1 MSLNKIKSGDSLESI
16 ISLYDYKLP
25 FVVAEYVC
33 RIYRSNI
40 VCNTN
45 INYKSLFANF
55 IEYKDHIQYI
65 FGNAVDGNKNGY
77 SFIKLT
83 GVEVSI
89 PIGKDSEF
97 MDKYSNIIFSSSAD
111 CGLEWYDEEDLPNE
125 KIDLD
130 KSKYIG
136 RCKLT
141 F

>member
-1 MSLNKIKSGDSLESI
+1 MSLSKIKSGDGLESI

-45 INYKSLFANF
+45 ITYKTLFANF
-55 IEYKDHIQYI
+55 IEYKDHIQYV
-65 FGNAVDGNKNGY
+65 FGNAVDSNKNGY
-77 SFIKLT
+77 NFIKLT
-83 GVEVSI
+83 GVEVNI

-97 MDKYSNIIFSSSAD
+97 MEKYSNIIFSSSAD
-111 CGLEWYDEEDLPNE
+111 CGLEWFDDEDYPNE
-125 KIDLD
+125 KINID